1 MYSMQNLFNSILS
14 QNINSSVLS
23 AIMKR
28 ELTEMAR
35 ININHAMD
43 VVGGWGIIKNKNNI
57 LANAYQLTPIP
68 ITVEGSNI
76 LTRSLIIYGQGLIKS
91 HKYIYNIVES
101 LEQNNIGNFKNNINS
116 LVKDT
121 IKIYGNIM
129 LYKTNNNN
137 LIAKSDNLSRQYA
150 LLSYLCLV
158 NYGPK
163 LKTKEYIS
171 GRMADI
177 MGDLYKCY
185 SIHWIKNKL
194 NDKLNDK
201 SKDDLLLLENYC
213 INNLH
218 NKIIDNINLVLND
231 IKSPVK
237 YLSIGVFSN
246 KKVLNSDKSI
256 TSISNLFLSDNQI
269 KNILTENVYISE
281 NVEDIRYKL
290 LNWKSDD
297 KLKEEIIKVN

>member
-1 MYSMQNLFNSILS
+1 M
-14 QNINSSVLS
+14 
-23 AIMKR
+23 
-28 ELTEMAR
+28 
-35 ININHAMD
+35 
-43 VVGGWGIIKNKNNI
+43 
-57 LANAYQLTPIP
+57 
-68 ITVEGSNI
+68 
-76 LTRSLIIYGQGLIKS
+76 KS
-91 HKYIYNIVES
+91 HKYIYNIVDS
-101 LEQNNIGNFKNNINS
+101 CDNNNLEKFKNNIND

-129 LYKTNNNN
+129 LYKINKLTNNNN
-137 LIAKSDNLSRQYA
+137 LITKSDNLSRQYA

-177 MGDLYKCY
+177 MSDLYKCY
-185 SIHWIKNKL
+185 SIHWINNRL

-237 YLSIGVFSN
+237 YLFIGVFSN

-256 TSISNLFLSDNQI
+256 TDISNLFLYDNEL
-269 KNILTENVYISE
+269 KKILTENVY
-281 NVEDIRYKL
+281 VPDDKDDIRYKL
-290 LNWKSDD
+290 LNHKNN
-297 KLKEEIIKVN
+297 KNIIGEILSV